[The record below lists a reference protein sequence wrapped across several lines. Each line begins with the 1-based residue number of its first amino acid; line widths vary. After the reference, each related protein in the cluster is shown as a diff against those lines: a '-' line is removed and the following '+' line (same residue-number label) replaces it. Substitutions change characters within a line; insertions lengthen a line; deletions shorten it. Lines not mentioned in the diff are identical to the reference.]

1 MMKTEMSNCDSKKI
15 EISQA
20 FDNIVLEQRMM
31 DEINDLASEPD
42 EYEQKDLESAQK
54 RFGKFN
60 LVQLT
65 DWLMQHYENNFA
77 DQLDEI
83 KPPLSFYVAV
93 DYASLLRDEHYTGYI
108 DIIRL
113 PEKKTQTQYLLFA
126 TPEGLQNSKLFN

>member
-1 MMKTEMSNCDSKKI
+1 MKI

-20 FDNIVLEQRMM
+20 FDKIVLERRMM

-42 EYEQKDLESAQK
+42 EYEQKDLASAEQ

-65 DWLMQHYENNFA
+65 NWLMQQYENNFA
-77 DQLDEI
+77 DQLAEI
-83 KPPLSFYVAV
+83 KQPLSFYIAV
-93 DYASLLRDEHYTGYI
+93 DYASLLRDELYTGYI

-113 PEKKTQTQYLLFA
+113 SKKKAQTQYLLFA
-126 TPEGLQNSKLFN
+126 TPEGLENSKLFN

>member
-1 MMKTEMSNCDSKKI
+1 MKTEMNNRDSKKI

-20 FDNIVLEQRMM
+20 FDKIVLEMRMM
-31 DEINDLASEPD
+31 DEINDLASDSD
-42 EYEQKDLESAQK
+42 EYEQKDLASAQQ

-65 DWLMQHYENNFA
+65 NWLMQHYENNFA

-83 KPPLSFYVAV
+83 KQPLSFYVAV
-93 DYASLLRDEHYTGYI
+93 DYASLLRDELYTGYI

-113 PEKKTQTQYLLFA
+113 SKNTTQTQYLLFA
-126 TPEGLQNSKLFN
+126 TPEGLENSKLFN

>member
-1 MMKTEMSNCDSKKI
+1 MKNEMNNRDAKKI

-20 FDNIVLEQRMM
+20 FDKIVLEKRMM
-31 DEINDLASEPD
+31 DEINDLASDSD
-42 EYEQKDLESAQK
+42 EYEQKDLASAEK

-65 DWLMQHYENNFA
+65 NWLMQQYENNFA

-83 KPPLSFYVAV
+83 KQPLSFYVAV
-93 DYASLLRDEHYTGYI
+93 DYASLLRDELYTGYI

-113 PEKKTQTQYLLFA
+113 SKNTTQTQYLLFA
-126 TPEGLQNSKLFN
+126 TPEGLENSKLFN

>member
-1 MMKTEMSNCDSKKI
+1 MMKI

-20 FDNIVLEQRMM
+20 FDKIVLERRMM
-31 DEINDLASEPD
+31 DEINDVASEPA
-42 EYEQKDLESAQK
+42 EYEQKDLASAEK

-65 DWLMQHYENNFA
+65 NWLMQQYESNFA

-83 KPPLSFYVAV
+83 KQPLSFYVTV
-93 DYASLLRDEHYTGYI
+93 DYASLLRDELYTGYI

-113 PEKKTQTQYLLFA
+113 SKKKTQTQYLLFA
-126 TPEGLQNSKLFN
+126 TPEGLENSKLFN

>member
-1 MMKTEMSNCDSKKI
+1 MMKI

-20 FDNIVLEQRMM
+20 FDKIVLERRMM

-42 EYEQKDLESAQK
+42 EYEQKDLASAEQ

-65 DWLMQHYENNFA
+65 NWLMQHYENNFA

-83 KPPLSFYVAV
+83 KQPLSFYVAV
-93 DYASLLRDEHYTGYI
+93 DYASLLRDELYTGYI

-113 PEKKTQTQYLLFA
+113 SKKKAQTQYLLFA
-126 TPEGLQNSKLFN
+126 TPEGLENSKLFN

>member
-1 MMKTEMSNCDSKKI
+1 MKI

-20 FDNIVLEQRMM
+20 FDKIVLEERMM
-31 DEINDLASEPD
+31 DEINELASEPD
-42 EYEQKDLESAQK
+42 EYEQKDLASAEK

-65 DWLMQHYENNFA
+65 DWLMQHYENTFA

-83 KPPLSFYVAV
+83 KQPLSFYVAV
-93 DYASLLRDEHYTGYI
+93 DYASLLRDELYTGYI

-113 PEKKTQTQYLLFA
+113 PEKTTQTQYLLFA
-126 TPEGLQNSKLFN
+126 TPEGLENSKLFN

>member
-1 MMKTEMSNCDSKKI
+1 MNNRDSKKI

-20 FDNIVLEQRMM
+20 FDKIVLEKRMM
-31 DEINDLASEPD
+31 DEINDLASDSD
-42 EYEQKDLESAQK
+42 EYEQKDLASAEK

-65 DWLMQHYENNFA
+65 NWLMQQYENNFA

-83 KPPLSFYVAV
+83 KQPLSFYVAV
-93 DYASLLRDEHYTGYI
+93 DYASLLRDELYTGYI

-113 PEKKTQTQYLLFA
+113 SKNTTPTQYLLFA
-126 TPEGLQNSKLFN
+126 TPEGLENSKLFN